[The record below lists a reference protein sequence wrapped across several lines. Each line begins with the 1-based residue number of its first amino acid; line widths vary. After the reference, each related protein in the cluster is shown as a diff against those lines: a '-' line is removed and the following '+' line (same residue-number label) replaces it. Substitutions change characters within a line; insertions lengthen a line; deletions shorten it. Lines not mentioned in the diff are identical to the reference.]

1 MKLLVCIPFLSCRGQ
16 YLANTIRSYE
26 RHTDCDWQLSLVTD
40 APSAGE
46 GWNRCAEQ
54 GLEWWPDATHL
65 HFSNDD
71 VAVGP
76 HWLPPMVEATDAGC
90 IPCMRIEPASRHMPE
105 EHYEEHPTLPY
116 EEHPVPRDKVAY
128 FFAGH
133 DYEQPAEDWAEVP
146 HGNLPFCTTE
156 QWREVGPF
164 PPMHYGTDCFFYKR
178 AKALGYRSVAR
189 QEAVAFNY
197 NAQPGR
203 SKGDWTEQDF
213 LDFDGI
219 IAQTAYERGDLPIT
233 EAHPLRL
240 TPEGLAAA
248 RKWRHQHEEAGG

>member
-1 MKLLVCIPFLSCRGQ
+1 
-16 YLANTIRSYE
+16 
-26 RHTDCDWQLSLVTD
+26 
-40 APSAGE
+40 
-46 GWNRCAEQ
+46 
-54 GLEWWPDATHL
+54 
-65 HFSNDD
+65 
-71 VAVGP
+71 
-76 HWLPPMVEATDAGC
+76 
-90 IPCMRIEPASRHMPE
+90 MPE

-203 SKGDWTEQDF
+203 SKRSEERRVGKGVDLGGRRIIKKKKNTKGSGVSEI
-213 LDFDGI
+213 DG
-219 IAQTAYERGDLPIT
+219 ASSGVPTDLT
-233 EAHPLRL
+233 TGYH
-240 TPEGLAAA
+240 G
-248 RKWRHQHEEAGG
+248 